1 MIIFPGSGELD
12 PKINPISGQT
22 ALIQLLKES
31 HLFQQPDFIKL
42 SISKAFQINTDSKLT
57 LLENLYVLTD
67 DSCPDDLGRSILSGN
82 IRNTI
87 IDEGKGSKRH
97 KYLLEFRRAN
107 LRVPPW
113 KIYVQEP

>member
-1 MIIFPGSGELD
+1 MSLDFEIFHWFGRLLSEYLASFD
-12 PKINPISGQT
+12 SILGQT

-42 SISKAFQINTDSKLT
+42 SITKAFQINTDSKLT

-97 KYLLEFRRAN
+97 KC
-107 LRVPPW
+107 
-113 KIYVQEP
+113 

>member
-1 MIIFPGSGELD
+1 MTFDLYV
-12 PKINPISGQT
+12 SGQT

-67 DSCPDDLGRSILSGN
+67 DSCPDDLGRSILAGN

-87 IDEGKGSKRH
+87 IDEGTGSTAVSRIIKLPEPVRS
-97 KYLLEFRRAN
+97 YLL
-107 LRVPPW
+107 
-113 KIYVQEP
+113 

>member
-1 MIIFPGSGELD
+1 MSLDFEIFHWFGRLLFEYLASFDSIL
-12 PKINPISGQT
+12 GQT

-42 SISKAFQINTDSKLT
+42 SITKAFQINTDSKLT

-97 KYLLEFRRAN
+97 KC
-107 LRVPPW
+107 
-113 KIYVQEP
+113 

>member
-1 MIIFPGSGELD
+1 MTP
-12 PKINPISGQT
+12 INPISGQT

-97 KYLLEFRRAN
+97 KLLQEFQRAN
-107 LRVPPW
+107 L
-113 KIYVQEP
+113 

>member
-1 MIIFPGSGELD
+1 LTSFDLIL
-12 PKINPISGQT
+12 GQT

-97 KYLLEFRRAN
+97 N
-107 LRVPPW
+107 
-113 KIYVQEP
+113 IY